1 MGKLSIIAV
10 VASVQLIMK
19 WLLSLF
25 AFTKFLLNH
34 PKSSDEDVSG
44 ALMTDYFLSFAVET
58 VVSSA

>member
-44 ALMTDYFLSFAVET
+44 ALMTVCRINCSIIRIACN
-58 VVSSA
+58 A